1 MFTGR
6 ATLFAMS
13 AKAHRSE
20 VPQILGAVSKHRCF
34 NMAKLPELLKRVK

>member
-1 MFTGR
+1 
-6 ATLFAMS
+6 MS

-34 NMAKLPELLKRVK
+34 NMATGEVMRYAQAARDFRCD

>member
-1 MFTGR
+1 VFTGR

-13 AKAHRSE
+13 AK

-34 NMAKLPELLKRVK
+34 NMAKLPELLKRLK